1 MLNILIVEDEQA
13 ISNLIYANLTEE
25 GYNCT
30 CALDGKQAADYI
42 EQEIYDLILLDIML
56 PEIDGYELF

>member
-13 ISNLIYANLTEE
+13 ISNLIYVNLTEE

-30 CALDGKQAADYI
+30 CALDGKQAADYYSCI
-42 EQEIYDLILLDIML
+42 EQ
-56 PEIDGYELF
+56 